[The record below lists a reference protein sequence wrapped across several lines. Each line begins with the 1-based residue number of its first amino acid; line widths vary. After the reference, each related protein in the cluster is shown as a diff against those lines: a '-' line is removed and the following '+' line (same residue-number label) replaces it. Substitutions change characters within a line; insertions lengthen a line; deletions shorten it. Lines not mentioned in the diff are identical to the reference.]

1 MWLLIP
7 FIAVPLIEIGLFI
20 KVGGW
25 LTLWPTLAIV
35 LTTGIIG
42 TFLVRQQG
50 LKVLGELRN
59 SMTQMRDPL
68 SPLAHGALIVLAGVL
83 LLTPGFFTD
92 AIGFLLLVPPVRQA
106 IITFMAARVQVASFG
121 AGFQQGP
128 QHRTTTTDRS
138 ANDDVIDAEYSD
150 LTNTPKPQNNAQKG
164 LNKRPS
170 GWTEH

>member
-1 MWLLIP
+1 MWLLLA

-35 LTTGIIG
+35 LATGVIG

-59 SMTQMRDPL
+59 SMSQMRDPL

-92 AIGFLLLVPPVRQA
+92 AVGFLLLVPPVRQA
-106 IITFMAARVQVASFG
+106 LIGFMASRVQVASFG
-121 AGFQQGP
+121 TGFQHSP
-128 QHRTTTTDRS
+128 QHRPTS
-138 ANDDVIDAEYSD
+138 EDVIEAEYSD
-150 LTNTPKPQNNAQKG
+150 LTNTANPQDATQNRP
-164 LNKRPS
+164 NKRPS

>member
-1 MWLLIP
+1 MWLLLA

-25 LTLWPTLAIV
+25 LTLWPTLGIV
-35 LTTGIIG
+35 LATGMIG
-42 TFLVRQQG
+42 TILVRQQG

-59 SMTQMRDPL
+59 SMSQMRDPL

-106 IITFMAARVQVASFG
+106 IITYAAARVQVASFG
-121 AGFQQGP
+121 PGGAQNANPRGP
-128 QHRTTTTDRS
+128 SGAQSPRYGDE
-138 ANDDVIDAEYSD
+138 DVIEAEYSD
-150 LTNTPKPQNNAQKG
+150 LSDPPSPQKG

>member
-1 MWLLIP
+1 MWLLLA

-25 LTLWPTLAIV
+25 LTLWPTLGIV
-35 LTTGIIG
+35 LLTGIIG

-59 SMTQMRDPL
+59 SLSQMRDPL
-68 SPLAHGALIVLAGVL
+68 SPLAHGAMILFAGAL

-92 AIGFLLLVPPVRQA
+92 ALGFALLIPPRRRA
-106 IITFMAARVQVASFG
+106 IIANVASRVTVASFT
-121 AGFQQGP
+121 AGQARAPGGP
-128 QHRTTTTDRS
+128 HPRRE
-138 ANDDVIDAEYSD
+138 DDVIEAEYED
-150 LTNTPKPQNNAQKG
+150 LTDTPRQDTP
-164 LNKRPS
+164 NKRPS

>member
-1 MWLLIP
+1 MWLLLA

-25 LTLWPTLAIV
+25 LTLWPTLGIV
-35 LTTGIIG
+35 LATGIIG

-59 SMTQMRDPL
+59 SMSQMRDPL
-68 SPLAHGALIVLAGVL
+68 SPLAHGAMILFAGAL

-92 AIGFLLLVPPVRQA
+92 AVGFLLLVPQLRQA
-106 IITFMAARVQVASFG
+106 IITAIAARVQVQSFG
-121 AGFQQGP
+121 GQAGPGRHP
-128 QHRTTTTDRS
+128 RY
-138 ANDDVIDAEYSD
+138 DDVIDGEYSD
-150 LTNTPKPQNNAQKG
+150 LSDATETAEDQEKRP
-164 LNKRPS
+164 NKRPS

>member
-1 MWLLIP
+1 MWLLLA

-25 LTLWPTLAIV
+25 LTLWPTLGIV
-35 LTTGIIG
+35 LATGMIG
-42 TFLVRQQG
+42 TLLVRQQG

-59 SMTQMRDPL
+59 SMSQMRDPL

-92 AIGFLLLVPPVRQA
+92 AIGFLLLVPPVRQT
-106 IITFMAARVQVASFG
+106 IITFAAARVQVASFG
-121 AGFQQGP
+121 PGGAQQDNPHNSSGAQRP
-128 QHRTTTTDRS
+128 RYD
-138 ANDDVIDAEYSD
+138 DKDVIDGEYSD
-150 LTNTPKPQNNAQKG
+150 LTDPPSPQKG

>member
-1 MWLLIP
+1 MWLLLA

-35 LTTGIIG
+35 LATGIIG

-59 SMTQMRDPL
+59 SMSQMRDPL
-68 SPLAHGALIVLAGVL
+68 SPLAHGAMILFAGAL

-92 AIGFLLLVPPVRQA
+92 AIGFLLLVPQIRQA
-106 IITFMAARVQVASFG
+106 IITFAAARVKVASFTAGSHAG
-121 AGFQQGP
+121 ASRPRYG
-128 QHRTTTTDRS
+128 
-138 ANDDVIDAEYSD
+138 DDGVIDGEYSD
-150 LTNTPKPQNNAQKG
+150 LTDTPDPQKG
-164 LNKRPS
+164 INKRPS